1 MVVGVDK
8 LGAEVA
14 RLVLGHGQDPT
25 ALLASHGWEVRRT
38 RDVTSQAVTTH
49 VLTMTF
55 EVEPSLVAEP
65 PFDGEPRSD
74 VPADQR
80 ATNQGTTTRRDPDLV
95 MAKDEVPELHQR
107 VAAYALVTSSRGVLM
122 TQFSDRTNA
131 EGRWGLPGGGI
142 KDGEPPELAVV
153 REAWE
158 ESGQVIEVSGLA
170 HVQTSH
176 WIGRAPTGR
185 LEDFHAVRVVYRAV
199 CHEPTEPVVHDVG
212 GTTASAA
219 WVPPTALDRLD
230 ITSGWRSLLSAVVV
244 APGEA
249 DGPGHREHDTD
260 QNDRTWPQ
268 PRPVDVPGR
277 GLVDDEQSAE
287 DQRHQPGNDR

>member
-1 MVVGVDK
+1 LNPGNARPVGGRLDPPVLVVVGVDT
-8 LGAEVA
+8 LGNEVA
-14 RLVLGHGQDPT
+14 RLVVGHGEDPA
-25 ALLASHGWEVRRT
+25 ALLASHGWEARRA
-38 RDVTSQAVTTH
+38 RDVTSQTVTTH

-55 EVEPSLVAEP
+55 EVVPTLVVEP
-65 PFDGEPRSD
+65 PFEGEPL
-74 VPADQR
+74 ADGL
-80 ATNQGTTTRRDPDLV
+80 ADEGATTRRDPDLV

-142 KDGEPPELAVV
+142 KGGEPPELAVV

-158 ESGQVIEVSGLA
+158 ESGQVIEVRELA
-170 HVQTSH
+170 HIQTSH

-219 WVPPTALDRLD
+219 WVPPTDLERLD

-244 APGEA
+244 APDEA
-249 DGPGHREHDTD
+249 DGADHREHDTD
-260 QNDRTWPQ
+260 DDDRTWSQ
-268 PRPVDVPGR
+268 P
-277 GLVDDEQSAE
+277 
-287 DQRHQPGNDR
+287 

>member
-1 MVVGVDK
+1 MTSRSAQPVSERPEPPVLIVVGVDR

-25 ALLASHGWEVRRT
+25 ALLASHGWEARRT
-38 RDVTSQAVTTH
+38 QDVTSQTVTTH
-49 VLTMTF
+49 MLTLTF
-55 EVEPSLVAEP
+55 EVEPTLVVEP
-65 PFDGEPRSD
+65 SSDGERARL
-74 VPADQR
+74 ADEG
-80 ATNQGTTTRRDPDLV
+80 ATTRRDPDLV
-95 MAKDEVPELHQR
+95 MAKDEVPERHQR

-122 TQFSDRTNA
+122 TQFSHHTNA

-142 KDGEPPELAVV
+142 KSGEPPELAVV

-158 ESGQVIEVSGLA
+158 ESGQVIEVSDLA
-170 HVQTSH
+170 HIQTSH

-199 CHEPTEPVVHDVG
+199 CPEPTDPVVHDVG

-219 WVPPTALDRLD
+219 WVPPADLDRLD
-230 ITSGWRSLLSAVVV
+230 ITSGWRALLSAVIV

-249 DGPGHREHDTD
+249 DGPDHREHDTD
-260 QNDRTWPQ
+260 DDDGTWSQ
-268 PRPVDVPGR
+268 P
-277 GLVDDEQSAE
+277 
-287 DQRHQPGNDR
+287 